1 MKACRDSVGVVRNL
15 SALVCLVVLLC
26 ACGNKDAKAPAVDL
40 PPTPKACAPGIEAGA
55 SSAIATI
62 NGKAV
67 PCSELYARDQ
77 GVIDAITAKYDEKVL
92 EIHALTLSELVDDKL
107 LQAAADEAKLSVEKF
122 VASSI
127 TAVPASDEDVKAF
140 YDQAVDSGEKLPPFE
155 ETKADIA
162 GFITEERQKASLSQF
177 RAGLRAKAKIELHLP
192 TQAPAPAA
200 APASAPAAAPA
211 PAPAP

>member
-1 MKACRDSVGVVRNL
+1 VRIFSSFL
-15 SALVCLVVLLC
+15 SLFLLLC
-26 ACGNKDAKAPAVDL
+26 ACGNKDAKAPAEDL
-40 PPTPKACAPGIEAGA
+40 SPTPEACAPGIEAGA

-67 PCSELYARDQ
+67 PCSELYARDRS
-77 GVIDAITAKYDEKVL
+77 VIDAITAKYDEKVL

-140 YDQAVDSGEKLPPFE
+140 YDQAVANGEKLPPFE

-162 GFITEERQKASLSQF
+162 SFITEERQKISLSKF
-177 RAGLRAKAKIELHLP
+177 RGGLRAKAKIELHLP
-192 TQAPAPAA
+192 V
-200 APASAPAAAPA
+200 PA
-211 PAPAP
+211 PAP